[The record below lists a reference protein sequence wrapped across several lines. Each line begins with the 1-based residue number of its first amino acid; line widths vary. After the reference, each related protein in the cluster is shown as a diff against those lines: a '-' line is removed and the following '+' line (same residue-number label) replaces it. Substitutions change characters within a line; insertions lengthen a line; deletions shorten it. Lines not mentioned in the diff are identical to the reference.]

1 MQIIKKAVVFM
12 TVTGKEA
19 LTLKQLRNS
28 FGGGS
33 NKKYKIEWSSDTDAA
48 YRSNQTEAEPGS
60 IIPVCSKTGECLG
73 LYIVY
78 DTSKSDIIMTGYQG
92 GDTLSDL
99 PAIVREAINNMPE
112 SKSSSGQTRAV
123 NPPTGGGGNYQW
135 FVIPACDVYVVFQ
148 G

>member
-1 MQIIKKAVVFM
+1 M
-12 TVTGKEA
+12 TATGKEV

-28 FGGGS
+28 FSGGS
-33 NKKYKIEWSSDTDAA
+33 NKKYKIEWKSDIDAA

-60 IIPVCSKTGECLG
+60 IIPVCSKTGERLG
-73 LYIVY
+73 LYFVY
-78 DTSKSDIIMTGYQG
+78 DTSKVDIIMTGYQG

-99 PAIVREAINNMPE
+99 PAIVQEAINNMPE

-123 NPPTGGGGNYQW
+123 PPPAEWGKYQW
-135 FVIPACDVYVVFQ
+135 FVMPACDVYVEFQ